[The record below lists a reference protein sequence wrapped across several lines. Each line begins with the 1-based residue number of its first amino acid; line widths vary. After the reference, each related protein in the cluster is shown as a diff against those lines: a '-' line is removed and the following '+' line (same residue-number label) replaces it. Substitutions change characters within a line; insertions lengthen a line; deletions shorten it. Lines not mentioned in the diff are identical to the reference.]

1 MNNFVSKLNSEL
13 NIQLQSIDLKTDN
26 LIEKHHKSFECVT
39 NALNQ
44 LKAFLLKYNFP
55 DEMEEIL
62 FFKKLKPELYSK
74 SIYYKKITEI
84 ESYRPIGCHEE
95 QIIYLKGEL
104 KDLTTFFNKHKEFYR
119 YYRMKSNHFDDR
131 YFVRKNINF
140 VPEMKGADFDENFS
154 TSHDYF
160 VAKIMA
166 HDQLEIFLNE
176 KLEKIYDHSKNPH
189 VDHLGVFSEF
199 KWTGNKI
206 SLYELIYAL
215 QCSGVL
221 NNGNCEINDLATLF
235 EQAFCVQLDDIY
247 RGFQDIKLRSN
258 PTKFLDTL
266 KESLLRKINEDFE

>member
-1 MNNFVSKLNSEL
+1 MNHFITKLNEEL
-13 NIQLQSIDLKTDN
+13 NIQLRTIESEADN
-26 LIEKHHKSFECVT
+26 IIEKYHKSFECIT

-44 LKAFLLKYNFP
+44 LKAFVLKYNFC

-74 SIYYKKITEI
+74 SIYYKKVTEI

-95 QIIYLKGEL
+95 QITYLKEEL
-104 KDLTTFFNKHKEFYR
+104 KSLTAFFNKHKEFYK
-119 YYRMKSNHFDDR
+119 YYRMKLNHFDDK
-131 YFVRKNINF
+131 YFVRRNINLA
-140 VPEMKGADFDENFS
+140 PEMKGADFDENFS
-154 TSHDYF
+154 TSHDYI

-176 KLEKIYDHSKNPH
+176 KLEKIYAHSRNPH
-189 VDHLGVFSEF
+189 VDYLGTLGEF

-206 SLYELIYAL
+206 SLYELIYSL

-221 NNGNCEINDLATLF
+221 NNGNCEINELANLF
-235 EQAFCVQLDDIY
+235 EQVFCIQLDDIY
-247 RGFQDIKLRSN
+247 RGYQDIKLRSN